1 MKGTVEKADKNEN
14 GFLKKG
20 SSLTFS
26 TDQKDLNSSVSERDY
41 FVSVRKNEIENI
53 EEGGGDGVVVEKGG
67 GERGSER
74 VSERGSVY
82 ANSQL
87 YEDNNNNNNNNY
99 VIVQSNNKGLGNNN
113 NSNNS
118 PKQNINISPKS
129 STNNIN
135 NKTKK
140 YSTIN
145 DNIHYNGINNIIVNT
160 TSSPLSRTPPT
171 DPYHSPT
178 NSSIK
183 KSPKP
188 EKIGSNNISLNI
200 NSRIIHDSY
209 EYGETNNSDDKN
221 TENDNNNGSN
231 NNSNSNNNNNKQK
244 SPYSGNSSISF
255 SKATTV

>member
-1 MKGTVEKADKNEN
+1 MKGTVEKSDKNEN

-20 SSLTFS
+20 SSLTLS
-26 TDQKDLNSSVSERDY
+26 TDQKDFNSSVSERDY

-74 VSERGSVY
+74 GSVY

-113 NSNNS
+113 NNSNNS
-118 PKQNINISPKS
+118 PKPNVHISPKS
-129 STNNIN
+129 LNNNIN
-135 NKTKK
+135 SKTKK

-160 TSSPLSRTPPT
+160 TSSPIPRTPPT
-171 DPYHSPT
+171 DPFHSPT

-183 KSPKP
+183 KSPKH

-200 NSRIIHDSY
+200 NSRIIHDCY
-209 EYGETNNSDDKN
+209 EYGETNNSDNKN
-221 TENDNNNGSN
+221 AENDTNNGSN
-231 NNSNSNNNNNKQK
+231 NNNNNNSKQK